1 MARTTG
7 LSIDPRLAGS
17 RWRGVDRP
25 RGCTGWCGRHST
37 QRRRRRGMAKY
48 LVERYL
54 PGLTPEQL
62 AAAAGSA
69 KRTTATMRQE
79 GTPVQYLR
87 STFIPGE
94 EKCFCLFEGPSA
106 EVVRTAN
113 DRAQLPY
120 ERIVEAMHVA
130 SDDLG

>member
-1 MARTTG
+1 MT
-7 LSIDPRLAGS
+7 
-17 RWRGVDRP
+17 
-25 RGCTGWCGRHST
+25 
-37 QRRRRRGMAKY
+37 KY

-69 KRTTATMRQE
+69 KRTTAAMTQE

-106 EVVRTAN
+106 EAVRIAN
-113 DRAQLPY
+113 ERAHLPY
-120 ERIVEAMHVA
+120 ERIVEALHVA

>member
-1 MARTTG
+1 MT
-7 LSIDPRLAGS
+7 
-17 RWRGVDRP
+17 
-25 RGCTGWCGRHST
+25 
-37 QRRRRRGMAKY
+37 KY

-54 PGLTPEQL
+54 PGLTADQL
-62 AAAAGSA
+62 AAAAASA
-69 KRTTATMRQE
+69 KRTTETMTQE

-130 SDDLG
+130 SDDVG

>member
-1 MARTTG
+1 MT
-7 LSIDPRLAGS
+7 
-17 RWRGVDRP
+17 
-25 RGCTGWCGRHST
+25 
-37 QRRRRRGMAKY
+37 KY

-54 PGLTPEQL
+54 PGITPDQL

-69 KRTTATMRQE
+69 KRTTAAMTQE

-113 DRAQLPY
+113 DRAQRSY
-120 ERIVEAMHVA
+120 ERIVEALHVA
-130 SDDLG
+130 SDDVG

>member
-1 MARTTG
+1 MT
-7 LSIDPRLAGS
+7 
-17 RWRGVDRP
+17 
-25 RGCTGWCGRHST
+25 
-37 QRRRRRGMAKY
+37 KY

-54 PGLTPEQL
+54 PGMTPEQL
-62 AAAAGSA
+62 VAAAGSA
-69 KRTTATMRQE
+69 KHTTEAMRRE

-113 DRAQLPY
+113 DRAELPY
-120 ERIVEAMHVA
+120 ERIVEAQHIA
-130 SDDLG
+130 ADDLG

>member
-1 MARTTG
+1 M
-7 LSIDPRLAGS
+7 
-17 RWRGVDRP
+17 
-25 RGCTGWCGRHST
+25 T
-37 QRRRRRGMAKY
+37 QY

-62 AAAAGSA
+62 AAAAASA
-69 KRTTATMRQE
+69 KRTTAAMTQE

-113 DRAQLPY
+113 DRAHIPY

-130 SDDLG
+130 SDDIE

>member
-1 MARTTG
+1 MT
-7 LSIDPRLAGS
+7 
-17 RWRGVDRP
+17 
-25 RGCTGWCGRHST
+25 
-37 QRRRRRGMAKY
+37 KY

-54 PGLTPEQL
+54 PGLTPDQL

-69 KRTTATMRQE
+69 RSATTAMTQE

-106 EVVRTAN
+106 DVVRLAN

-120 ERIVEAMHVA
+120 ERIVEAMHIA
-130 SDDLG
+130 SDDLGSES